1 MRRSKERESPER
13 RAVRLALRRVAKTGK
28 EETLPCGCVIRKST
42 VKEGNVSVSL
52 CKFHTRNMPLKWLAV
67 AEGLRRDDGAHRR
80 EGQQG

>member
-1 MRRSKERESPER
+1 MRKERETPER
-13 RAVRLALRRVAKTGK
+13 RAVRLTLRRVVATGK

-42 VKEGNVSVSL
+42 VKEGDVNVSL
-52 CKFHTRNMPLKWLAV
+52 CKYHTRNMPLSWLAQ